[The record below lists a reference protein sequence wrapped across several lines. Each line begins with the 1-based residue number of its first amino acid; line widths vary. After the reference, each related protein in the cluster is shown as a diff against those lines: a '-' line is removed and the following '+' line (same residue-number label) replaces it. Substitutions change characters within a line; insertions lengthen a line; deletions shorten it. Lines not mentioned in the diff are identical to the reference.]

1 MSWQIIHRILGLA
14 LVDTTFW
21 QALQNDPRT
30 ALREGGFQLTDKEQ
44 EAFCNLPRNNLSEFS
59 QQLLESLPAE

>member
-30 ALREGGFQLTDKEQ
+30 ALHERSFQLTEKEL
-44 EAFCNLPRNNLSEFS
+44 ETFCNLPRNTLSEFS
-59 QQLLESLPAE
+59 QQLLESLPSE